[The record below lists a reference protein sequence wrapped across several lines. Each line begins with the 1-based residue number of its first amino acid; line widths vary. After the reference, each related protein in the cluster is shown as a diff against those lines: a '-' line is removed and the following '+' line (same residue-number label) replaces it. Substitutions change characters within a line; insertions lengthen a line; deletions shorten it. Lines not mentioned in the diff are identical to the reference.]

1 MKLADKN
8 VVLLLIFALATT
20 TLALAQVPD
29 QRQEYV
35 IGHGDL
41 LAITFWQRPELNT
54 EGRVTAA
61 GDIELPLIGAVRA
74 AGLTSNQLRDAILSR
89 ISLLDIRI
97 TQAAVIVREYA
108 SKIVYMTG
116 SVLTPGKQKF
126 EVIPNLWQVI
136 LEAGGP
142 QPTALLNDVTIVR
155 GEGPEAGKI
164 IHVDLTTALEQG
176 NLASLPPIY
185 PGDTVHVPGL
195 ASGEGGAAVSNLPVS
210 PLERRDV
217 VYVFGQVGTPGIFN
231 LDKNM
236 DLLDA
241 LVLAGGPTEQANLKE
256 VRLFF
261 RGRQQAEIALIDMDR
276 YMRRSIPLPLL
287 LHSGDAVYV
296 PRRKSVAPFLGETLR
311 YVFASA
317 ITVVISRLIF

>member
-1 MKLADKN
+1 MKPEKKTVA
-8 VVLLLIFALATT
+8 LLVILALATT
-20 TLALAQVPD
+20 TLGLAQVPD
-29 QRQEYV
+29 QQKEYV
-35 IGHGDL
+35 IGYGDL
-41 LAITFWQRPELNT
+41 LAITFWQRPGLNT

-61 GDIELPLIGAVRA
+61 GDIELPLIGAVKA
-74 AGLTSNQLRDAILSR
+74 AGLTPSQLRDAILNR

-97 TQAAVIVREYA
+97 TQTAVIVREYA
-108 SKIVYMTG
+108 SKVVYVTG

-126 EVIPNLWQVI
+126 EVIPNLWQII

-142 QPTALLNDVTIVR
+142 LPTALLNDVTIVR

-164 IHVDLTTALEQG
+164 VHVDLTKALEQG
-176 NLASLPPIY
+176 NLVSLLPIY

-195 ASGEGGAAVSNLPVS
+195 ATGEGGAVLSNLPVS

-217 VYVFGQVGTPGIFN
+217 VYVFGQVGTPGSFN

-241 LVLAGGPTEQANLKE
+241 LMLAGGPTDNANLKE

-261 RGRQQAEIALIDMDR
+261 RGRQQAELALVDMNR

-287 LHSGDAVYV
+287 LHPGDAVYV
-296 PRRKSVAPFLGETLR
+296 PRRKSIVPFLGETLG

-317 ITVVISRLIF
+317 ITVVISQLVF

>member
-1 MKLADKN
+1 MKSADKN
-8 VVLLLIFALATT
+8 VFLLLIFALAAA
-20 TLALAQVPD
+20 TLGLAQIPD
-29 QRQEYV
+29 ERKEYI

-41 LAITFWQRPELNT
+41 LAVTFWQRPELNT

-61 GDIELPLIGAVRA
+61 GDVELPLIGAVRA
-74 AGLTSNQLRDAILSR
+74 AGLTPNQLRDAILSR

-126 EVIPNLWQVI
+126 EVIPNLWQII

-155 GEGPEAGKI
+155 GDGQEAGKI
-164 IHVDLTTALEQG
+164 IHVDLTKALEQG
-176 NLASLPPIY
+176 NLTSLPPIY
-185 PGDTVHVPGL
+185 PGDTVHVPGI
-195 ASGEGGAAVSNLPVS
+195 ATGERGTPVSNVPLS

-217 VYVFGQVGTPGIFN
+217 VYVFGQVLTPGVIN
-231 LDKNM
+231 LDKNNM

-241 LVLAGGPTEQANLKE
+241 LVRAGGPTETANLKE

-261 RGRQQAEIALIDMDR
+261 RGRQQAEMALINLDR
-276 YMRRSIPLPLL
+276 YMRRSTPLPLL
-287 LHSGDAVYV
+287 LHPGDAIYV
-296 PRRKSVAPFLGETLR
+296 PRRRGFAPFLTETLR
-311 YVFASA
+311 FAIPSA
-317 ITVVISRLIF
+317 LAVLVTRF